1 MILEALLL
9 KYSFLIFV
17 LGAIFVFLICLKS
30 KVLSIIASSIFAI
43 IASSLS
49 LISSIFSIIYQH
61 PFAFALTY
69 NLGFPLGKIE
79 LVIDPLSAFF
89 IMIIS
94 ILVIPVS
101 IYSIGYLK
109 KEYIEKNVG
118 ILGFLYQLFIL
129 SMLLVVCSGNG
140 FQFLIFWELMTLISF
155 AFVISDIT
163 NSDSQKAGFIYL
175 LMTHI
180 GSAFLLFTFLIFA
193 KYTGSFSFTSFHGIS
208 NAMPDWLKLT
218 LFLFILIG
226 FGTKA
231 GIIPL
236 HIWLPEAHPAAP
248 SHISALMSG
257 VMIKTGIYGILRF
270 VFDFLSPFPY
280 WWGIL
285 LGMIAIITAIL
296 GIIFASSESNI
307 KRILA
312 YSSIENIGI
321 ILLPIGASMIFF
333 GFGQK
338 ELAALTLI
346 PALFHSLNHSL
357 FKGLLFT
364 SVGAVISV
372 THIKNIEKLGGLI
385 KVIPK
390 TAFLFLI
397 GALSISAFPPF
408 NGFISKW
415 LTFQSLL
422 LLFQLK
428 SETIKLLAPIAASLL
443 GFVSAIS
450 AATFVKTFSGI
461 FLGMPRTHKSI
472 NAQEATPSMIL
483 SMSIL
488 ALLCLLI
495 GIFPNIPFSLIK
507 TITYS
512 IIGLDSASITA
523 FNNLPGFNNLFIS
536 PALVFILLI
545 ATLCLTYIVVNNLG
559 SKIPIRKDETWSC
572 GVKPKSEFGHTPK
585 GFSQPLNVI
594 FSELHTPESF
604 YHDYIYLPITN
615 GLMSLSH
622 KIKPLQSGILQI
634 DLFYI
639 FLTLIVC
646 LVWLRL

>member
-1 MILEALLL
+1 M
-9 KYSFLIFV
+9 FV
-17 LGAIFVFLICLKS
+17 LGAIFAFLICFKS
-30 KVLSIIASSIFAI
+30 KILSIIASSVFAI

-49 LISSIFSIIYQH
+49 LISSISSIIHRNSYI
-61 PFAFALTY
+61 LTY
-69 NLGFPLGKIE
+69 NLGFPLDKVE
-79 LVIDPLSAFF
+79 LVIDSLAAFF

-109 KEYIEKNVG
+109 KEYLEKNIGV
-118 ILGFLYQLFIL
+118 LVTLYPLFIL
-129 SMLLVVCSGNG
+129 SMLLVICSGNG
-140 FQFLIFWELMTLISF
+140 FQFLILWELMTLISF
-155 AFVISDIT
+155 AFVIFDIK
-163 NSDSQKAGFIYL
+163 SIDSQKAGFVYL

-208 NAMPDWLKLT
+208 TAMPAWLKLT
-218 LFLFILIG
+218 LFLFTLIG

-280 WWGIL
+280 WWGML
-285 LGMIAIITAIL
+285 LGFIAIVTACS
-296 GIIFASSESNI
+296 GIIFASTESNI
-307 KRILA
+307 KKILA
-312 YSSIENIGI
+312 YSSIENIGV
-321 ILLPIGASMIFF
+321 ILLPVGVSMIFF
-333 GFGQK
+333 SFGQK
-338 ELAALTLI
+338 ELAALSLI
-346 PALFHSLNHSL
+346 PALFHTLNHSL

-364 SVGAVISV
+364 SVGAVIS
-372 THIKNIEKLGGLI
+372 TIHINNIEKLGGLI

-408 NGFISKW
+408 NGFVSKY

-428 SETIKLLAPIAASLL
+428 FEAIKLLAPITASLL

-461 FLGMPRTHKSI
+461 FLGMPRSHQVTH
-472 NAQEATPSMIL
+472 AQEAAPSMIL

-488 ALLCLLI
+488 AFLCLII
-495 GIFPNIPFSLIK
+495 GIFPNIVFPLIK
-507 TITYS
+507 IVTSS
-512 IIGLDSASITA
+512 IIGLEATSIPA
-523 FNNLPGFNNLFIS
+523 LNNFSMPSL
-536 PALVFILLI
+536 ALVFVLLLGI
-545 ATLCLTYIVVNNLG
+545 FCLVYFVINNLG
-559 SKIPIRKDETWSC
+559 SKMPVRKDETWSC
-572 GVKPKSEFGHTPK
+572 GVKPKAEFGHTPK
-585 GFSQPLNVI
+585 AFSQPLSVI

-646 LVWLRL
+646 LIWLRI

>member
-1 MILEALLL
+1 ML
-9 KYSFLIFV
+9 
-17 LGAIFVFLICLKS
+17 
-30 KVLSIIASSIFAI
+30 
-43 IASSLS
+43 
-49 LISSIFSIIYQH
+49 
-61 PFAFALTY
+61 
-69 NLGFPLGKIE
+69 
-79 LVIDPLSAFF
+79 
-89 IMIIS
+89 IS

-109 KEYIEKNVG
+109 KEYLEKNIGV
-118 ILGFLYQLFIL
+118 LGALYQLFIL
-129 SMLLVVCSGNG
+129 SMLLVICSSNG
-140 FQFLIFWELMTLISF
+140 FQFLILWELMTLLSF
-155 AFVISDIT
+155 AFVISDFKNI
-163 NSDSQKAGFIYL
+163 DSQKAGFVYL

-193 KYTGSFSFTSFHGIS
+193 KYSGSFSFTSFYGVS
-208 NAMPDWLKLT
+208 NAMPDWLKLV
-218 LFLFILIG
+218 LFLFILVG

-270 VFDFLSPFPY
+270 VFTFLTPFPY

-285 LGMIAIITAIL
+285 LAGIAIITAIL
-296 GIIFASSESNI
+296 GIIFASTESNI

-312 YSSIENIGI
+312 YSSIENIGV

-333 GFGQK
+333 SFEQK
-338 ELAALTLI
+338 ELAALSLI
-346 PALFHSLNHSL
+346 PALFHTLNHSL

-364 SVGAVISV
+364 SAGAVISS

-408 NGFISKW
+408 NGFVSKY

-422 LLFQLK
+422 LLFQVRF
-428 SETIKLLAPIAASLL
+428 EAIKLLAPVTASLL

-461 FLGMPRTHKSI
+461 FLGMPRTHQLTHS
-472 NAQEATPSMIL
+472 QETTPSMIL
-483 SMSIL
+483 SMSLL
-488 ALLCLLI
+488 ASSCLII
-495 GIFPNIPFSLIK
+495 GVFPNIVFPLIK
-507 TITYS
+507 VIASS
-512 IIGLDSASITA
+512 IIGLEATSIATFNDLLD
-523 FNNLPGFNNLFIS
+523 FNNFAGLS
-536 PALVFILLI
+536 PAVVFVLLLGAFCLV
-545 ATLCLTYIVVNNLG
+545 YIVVNNLG
-559 SKIPIRKDETWSC
+559 SKLSTRRDETWSC
-572 GVKPKSEFGHTPK
+572 GVKPKPEFGHTPK
-585 GFSQPLNVI
+585 GFVQPLRVI

-604 YHDYIYLPITN
+604 YHDYIYLPIVN
-615 GLMSLSH
+615 GLINLSH
-622 KIKPLQSGILQI
+622 KIKPIQSGVLQI
-634 DLFYI
+634 YLFYI
-639 FLTLIVC
+639 FLTLVFC